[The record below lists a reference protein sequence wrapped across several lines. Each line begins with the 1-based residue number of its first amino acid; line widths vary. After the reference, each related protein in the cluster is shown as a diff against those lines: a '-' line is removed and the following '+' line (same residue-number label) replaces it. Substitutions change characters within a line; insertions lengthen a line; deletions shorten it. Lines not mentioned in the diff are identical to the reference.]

1 MPQTTYRFGP
11 FTLDTAAYRLRN
23 GSTEIA
29 LTPKAFELLRH
40 LVERPGTL
48 VSKEEL
54 FERVWPDV
62 AVTDNALT
70 QVVSDLRQ
78 ALGDAA
84 GSPGYVQTVARR
96 GYRFIGA
103 VERVAAAV
111 IDAPISEGALE
122 KTVRPS
128 LVVLDF
134 VNVNGDTNLAWLSAG
149 IAETVTGE
157 LGGRP
162 EIRVVDRTR
171 VLASRAQSLAPVDA
185 ARALGADLLVT
196 GAFQHAQ
203 ERLRITARLID
214 VATGDV
220 RGDAKADGAL
230 SRIFEVQDAI
240 ARQLADFVGGAS
252 APASVR
258 RARHT
263 SNLEAYRAAIE
274 GRLLLESLDA
284 ETVPEAIQRFT
295 TAIQLDPGYAPA
307 HVGLANARCYLYER
321 ARHRPDAPV
330 DVLTQA
336 IEDARRGVALDD
348 RYAEAHATLSFVL
361 TSAGAREAAR
371 HAALRAVAIE
381 PDDWMHQFRLGNA
394 TWGAERLDALARAL
408 ERYPDFPFAHFQR
421 AMVFVARGASERAAA
436 ALEEGLR
443 AEQRHDGAR
452 RRFPASGLRWLLGM
466 IALSR
471 GDTDDAIHGFESE
484 FASGRDHLYSAEFEL
499 GARLGLGFTWL
510 AMARPTDAIA
520 AFDPLVAGD
529 GSGRALLGLALSY
542 RRLGNADAAGRALA
556 AVSRVTAMFRR
567 AERNEHAQMLD
578 AGAHVA
584 SGDEE
589 KALAL
594 LASAVAGA
602 APGPFGWT
610 LGIDPVFTPLH
621 GRPEMARIL
630 AEVASRAT

>member
-11 FTLDTAAYRLRN
+11 FTLDTAAYRLLN

-40 LVERPGTL
+40 LVERPGAL

-54 FERVWPDV
+54 FERVWPHV

-103 VERVAAAV
+103 VERVAPAMDRSMA
-111 IDAPISEGALE
+111 EGAAD

-134 VNVNGDTNLAWLSAG
+134 VNVNRDTNLAWLSAG
-149 IAETVTGE
+149 IAETVAGE
-157 LGGRP
+157 LGSRP
-162 EIRVVDRTR
+162 QIRVVDRTR
-171 VLASRAQSLAPVDA
+171 ILASPAHSLAPVDA

-220 RGDAKADGAL
+220 RGDAKADGAV
-230 SRIFEVQDAI
+230 SRIFQVQDAI
-240 ARQLADFVGGAS
+240 AGQLADVVGGAS

-284 ETVPEAIQRFT
+284 EAVPEAIHRFT

-321 ARHRPDAPV
+321 ARHRPDAPM
-330 DVLTQA
+330 DVLAQA

-361 TSAGAREAAR
+361 ASAGSREAAR
-371 HAALRAVAIE
+371 LAALRAVAIE
-381 PDDWMHQFRLGNA
+381 PDDWLHQFRLGNA
-394 TWGAERLDALARAL
+394 TWGTERLDALARAL
-408 ERYPDFPFAHFQR
+408 ALYPEFPFAHFQR
-421 AMVFVARGASERAAA
+421 GCTSRVA
-436 ALEEGLR
+436 
-443 AEQRHDGAR
+443 QR
-452 RRFPASGLRWLLGM
+452 RR
-466 IALSR
+466 
-471 GDTDDAIHGFESE
+471 
-484 FASGRDHLYSAEFEL
+484 
-499 GARLGLGFTWL
+499 
-510 AMARPTDAIA
+510 
-520 AFDPLVAGD
+520 
-529 GSGRALLGLALSY
+529 
-542 RRLGNADAAGRALA
+542 
-556 AVSRVTAMFRR
+556 
-567 AERNEHAQMLD
+567 Q
-578 AGAHVA
+578 
-584 SGDEE
+584 
-589 KALAL
+589 
-594 LASAVAGA
+594 
-602 APGPFGWT
+602 
-610 LGIDPVFTPLH
+610 
-621 GRPEMARIL
+621 
-630 AEVASRAT
+630 